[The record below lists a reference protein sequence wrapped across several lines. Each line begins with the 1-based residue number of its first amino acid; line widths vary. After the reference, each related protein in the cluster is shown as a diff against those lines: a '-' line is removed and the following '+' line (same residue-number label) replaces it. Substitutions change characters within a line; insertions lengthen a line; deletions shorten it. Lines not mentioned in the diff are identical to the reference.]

1 MRRNPFRFVLV
12 LSCIAVL
19 ASVSLQALPAQA
31 SAAKV
36 LVPAEPPRPAQ
47 ELMDAAVVRAA
58 ADHKAVLVKFGASW
72 CGWCL
77 KFDKFLEDTT
87 GVGQI
92 MRANFVVV
100 GLTVLESA
108 QYKAF
113 ENPGGADIAKAMGGD
128 ISKIGIPWFF
138 MLDGAGKKI
147 GDSNMMPDHGNIGM
161 PDFPI
166 EVTGFIEL
174 MKQTAPKMT
183 ENDRDRIKAY
193 LDRAAGRTVIVP

>member
-1 MRRNPFRFVLV
+1 MLRAPQLGFTEGADRPDAR
-12 LSCIAVL
+12 CGQGAC
-19 ASVSLQALPAQA
+19 
-31 SAAKV
+31 
-36 LVPAEPPRPAQ
+36 PR
-47 ELMDAAVVRAA
+47 RAA
-58 ADHKAVLVKFGASW
+58 AENKAVLVKFGASW
-72 CGWCL
+72 CGWCH

-100 GLTVLESA
+100 GLTVLETA

-113 ENPGGADIAKAMGGD
+113 ENPGSAEVAKSMGGD
-128 ISKIGIPWFF
+128 FAKIGIPWFF

-147 GDSNMMPDHGNIGM
+147 GDSNMMPDGSNIGM

-166 EVTGFIEL
+166 EVTGFMDL
-174 MKQTAPKMT
+174 MKKTAPRLT
-183 ENDRDRIKAY
+183 EDERSRIKVY